1 MTENFFEMSEI
12 LEAVK
17 LRLGFDDS
25 GEFADALLKL
35 LMDHNSQG

>member
-1 MTENFFEMSEI
+1 MNKILIEDV